1 MLKNKKKVL
10 TITGIATVLFIG
22 LIAVLALNPTKQ
34 EMIELEFKKEIAVEQ
49 NEKLTTDILIEKSN
63 ADKVTIKDGSTDK
76 LGKIKVTVTAVKGK
90 ATKDFSTEIKVE
102 KAETDKDDSKK
113 SEEKKGSKSDE
124 AGENSSNEENGN
136 NDNSHKTSKSDKTDN
151 KDSNSSGSNSSDTGN
166 KNTSGGSSGSSVNT
180 DSGGSA
186 PSQPQQPAQPELTEA
201 QFASQVYALINN
213 YRTGKGFPAFST
225 NGTIQSIANLRANDM
240 AQMGYASH
248 NRPDGTSA
256 DYFWVADN
264 YGIESGGEDV
274 FGGSQ
279 GFTPEAVVNSF
290 IASPGH
296 ERLFVAE
303 YNQYMGVGVR
313 YSGGQVFVAVDFQ
326 Q

>member
-10 TITGIATVLFIG
+10 IITGIATVLLIG

-34 EMIELEFKKEIAVEQ
+34 ETIELEFKKEIVVEQ

-63 ADKVTIKDGSTDK
+63 ADKVTIKDGTTDK
-76 LGKIKVTVTAVKGK
+76 LGKIKITVTAVKGK

-102 KAETDKDDSKK
+102 KAEADKDNSKK
-113 SEEKKGSKSDE
+113 SEEKKEPESDE
-124 AGENSSNEENGN
+124 TDENSSNEESANK
-136 NDNSHKTSKSDKTDN
+136 DNSHKTSKSDKTDN

-166 KNTSGGSSGSSVNT
+166 KNTSGGSSESSGNT
-180 DSGGSA
+180 NSGGSA
-186 PSQPQQPAQPELTEA
+186 PSQPQQPVQPELTEA

-264 YGIESGGEDV
+264 YGIESGGENV
-274 FGGSQ
+274 FGGSL
-279 GFTPEAVVNSF
+279 GFLPEAVVNSF

-296 ERLFVAE
+296 ERLFVAD

-313 YSGGQVFVAVDFQ
+313 YSGGQVFVSVDFQ

>member
-113 SEEKKGSKSDE
+113 SEKKEPESDE
-124 AGENSSNEENGN
+124 ADENGSNEESAS
-136 NDNSHKTSKSDKTDN
+136 NDNSHKTSKSDKPGN

-166 KNTSGGSSGSSVNT
+166 KNTSGGSSGSSGNT
-180 DSGGSA
+180 NSGGST
-186 PSQPQQPAQPELTEA
+186 PSQPQQPVQPELTEA

-248 NRPDGTSA
+248 NRPDGTPA

-264 YGIESGGEDV
+264 YGIESGGENV
-274 FGGSQ
+274 FGGSL

-296 ERLFVAE
+296 ERLFVAD
-303 YNQYMGVGVR
+303 YNHYMGVGVR
-313 YSGGQVFVAVDFQ
+313 YSGGQVFVSVDFQ

>member
-10 TITGIATVLFIG
+10 IITGIATVLLIG

-34 EMIELEFKKEIAVEQ
+34 ETIELEFKKEIVVEQ

-113 SEEKKGSKSDE
+113 SEKKEPESDE
-124 AGENSSNEENGN
+124 ADENGSNEESAS
-136 NDNSHKTSKSDKTDN
+136 NDNSHKTSKSDKPGN

-166 KNTSGGSSGSSVNT
+166 KNTSGGSSGSSGNT
-180 DSGGSA
+180 NSGGST
-186 PSQPQQPAQPELTEA
+186 PSQPQQPVQPELTEA

-248 NRPDGTSA
+248 NRPDGTPA

-264 YGIESGGEDV
+264 YGIESGGENV
-274 FGGSQ
+274 FGGSL

-296 ERLFVAE
+296 ERLFVAD
-303 YNQYMGVGVR
+303 YNHYMGVGVR
-313 YSGGQVFVAVDFQ
+313 YSGGQVFVSVDFQ

>member
-1 MLKNKKKVL
+1 M
-10 TITGIATVLFIG
+10 
-22 LIAVLALNPTKQ
+22 
-34 EMIELEFKKEIAVEQ
+34 
-49 NEKLTTDILIEKSN
+49 
-63 ADKVTIKDGSTDK
+63 
-76 LGKIKVTVTAVKGK
+76 
-90 ATKDFSTEIKVE
+90 E

-113 SEEKKGSKSDE
+113 SEEEKKYESDE
-124 AGENSSNEENGN
+124 ADENNSNEESAS
-136 NDNSHKTSKSDKTDN
+136 NDNSHKTSKSDKPDN
-151 KDSNSSGSNSSDTGN
+151 KESNSSGSNSSGTGN
-166 KNTSGGSSGSSVNT
+166 TNTSGGSSGASGNT
-180 DSGGSA
+180 NSGGST
-186 PSQPQQPAQPELTEA
+186 PSQPQQPVQPELTEA

-264 YGIESGGEDV
+264 YGIESGGENV
-274 FGGSQ
+274 FGGSL

-290 IASPGH
+290 IASSGH
-296 ERLFVAE
+296 ERLFVAD

-313 YSGGQVFVAVDFQ
+313 YSGGQVFVSVDFQ